1 MDVMN
6 STGYRWTLALALL
19 ALTACSGCSVTVLKP
34 SSEDSVRERVARV
47 EARNADLEL
56 ENEGLR
62 TQLAEHLQEIS
73 PDEAAIQAA
82 MPRLAAMV
90 IASSSIVESPPGGP
104 RELIL
109 RLAPSDDR
117 GRFLQIVGNLMV
129 RVVAVPADGPPLTL
143 AVAEFGPEQIRDAWR
158 GGMLGSNYVLDI
170 PLDQATHLGLPGT
183 VDVVIRFTDATTGRE
198 FRDEQPVRV
207 SDAAV

>member
-1 MDVMN
+1 MN
-6 STGYRWTLALALL
+6 STRYRWSLALALL

-170 PLDQATHLGLPGT
+170 PLDQATHLGLPDT